1 MRNIVYEDHSMPHGA
16 DDNILDIEYHNN
28 NDDYDD
34 INRDDDDDDYNSGGT
49 PTTLSRLHFVTH
61 LS

>member
-1 MRNIVYEDHSMPHGA
+1 MPNIVYDEHSMPHGT

-28 NDDYDD
+28 NDYYED
-34 INRDDDDDDYNSGGT
+34 INRDDDDDDYNSGRT
-49 PTTLSRLHFVTH
+49 PTTLSWLHFVTH

>member
-34 INRDDDDDDYNSGGT
+34 INRDDDDDDYN
-49 PTTLSRLHFVTH
+49 
-61 LS
+61 